1 MERRLKRQ
9 YVHNSYLY
17 SSLGMVV
24 TTSPTCSLYSIVVLP
39 APSRPKINTLNS
51 FDPHRLEKRLEK
63 KLPVIIG
70 GEHVI
75 LPFRVLLDSLTH
87 PPFDAYT
94 SHLLQTVALVNVS

>member
-1 MERRLKRQ
+1 MYTIPISTLH
-9 YVHNSYLY
+9 VVY

-75 LPFRVLLDSLTH
+75 LPLESC
-87 PPFDAYT
+87 
-94 SHLLQTVALVNVS
+94 